1 MARPSKIDRLPSEVR
16 DLIGRLRE
24 GGRTIDEILLKLN
37 ELDLE
42 VSRSGLHRHV
52 QQWDKIRA
60 RLQES
65 RAAAEAIMGQLGHD
79 KDNRLARFNI
89 ELMHASLQS
98 LLAGGEDGQA
108 VTLDPESAMLLSSA
122 IRNLASASKTDQDRE
137 LRIRKEVA
145 AELAAKAEKAVD
157 KVAARRGWSRDDVA
171 ELKAGFL
178 MGNV

>member
-1 MARPSKIDRLPSEVR
+1 MARPSKIDRLPAEVR

-24 GGRTIDEILLKLN
+24 GGRTIDEILAKLN
-37 ELDLE
+37 ELDVE

-52 QQWDKIRA
+52 QRWDKIRA

-65 RAAAEAIMGQLGHD
+65 RAAAEAIMGQLGESS
-79 KDNRLARFNI
+79 DNRLARFNI
-89 ELMHASLQS
+89 EMMHASLQS

-145 AELAAKAEKAVD
+145 AELAEKAEAVVD
-157 KVAARRGWSRDDVA
+157 QVAKKHGLSREGRA

-178 MGNV
+178 GIN